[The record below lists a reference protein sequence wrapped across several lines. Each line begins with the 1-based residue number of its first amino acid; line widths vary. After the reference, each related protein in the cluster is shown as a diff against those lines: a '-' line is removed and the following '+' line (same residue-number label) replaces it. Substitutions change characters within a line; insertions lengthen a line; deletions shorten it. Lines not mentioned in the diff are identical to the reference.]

1 MDGSAAGWME
11 ALFAS
16 GRIVDVALALMVLEV
31 VALWIYRR
39 AVGATPLPARIA
51 WNIAAGAFLLLA
63 LRAALTDASW
73 PWIAAFLT
81 GALVAHVGDMR
92 ARVQCSGVKSA
103 PPPPQS
109 VS

>member
-16 GRIVDVALALMVLEV
+16 GHIVDVALALMVLEV
-31 VALWIYRR
+31 VALRVYRR
-39 AVGATPLPARIA
+39 AVGAKPVPARIA
-51 WNIAAGAFLLLA
+51 WNIAAGACLLLA

-81 GALVAHVGDMR
+81 GALIAHAGDIR
-92 ARVQCSGVKSA
+92 ARLGTNA
-103 PPPPQS
+103 PG
-109 VS
+109 